1 MGVSGCF
8 LKVWGRLMRK
18 YLRTVSIGISVGLA
32 GCAIHPLPEDVT
44 GGVDTFM
51 IAQKIR
57 CEARQAVLDNMA
69 DYLIQYGE
77 SPATRQMGAEFKDGT
92 RPFSSFK
99 DSLFHGYVKDNIQ
112 KFENSAIAYN
122 FTLDMTE
129 INNLDATV
137 DLSWPFARGSGTAS
151 ISTTG
156 IDRTRENIRT
166 FTLTDTFLGL
176 TKVTYCNGSDV
187 SGKNYLY
194 PMTGTIGVY
203 EMIHTF
209 AYLAVQSN
217 LSGANGGPPT
227 MGDTIIFTTK
237 LQGSAVP
244 KLVFSPVK
252 ALQVADA
259 SLNASASR
267 TDQHKL
273 LVGLALPGKT
283 AAGAKTTSS
292 TQVGFLVGTKGS
304 ATDAEIAAA
313 KTIEQIIVRFE
324 LARPGAVIP
333 NTTQ

>member
-1 MGVSGCF
+1 
-8 LKVWGRLMRK
+8 MRN
-18 YLRTVSIGISVGLA
+18 YFRTVAVGISLGLT

-44 GGVDTFM
+44 GGTTEM
-51 IAQKIR
+51 IAKKIR

-69 DYLIQYGE
+69 DYLIEWGD
-77 SPATRQMGAEFKDGT
+77 SDATKRIGAEFKDKT
-92 RPFSSFK
+92 RPLSSFK
-99 DSLFHGYVKDNIQ
+99 DSLFHGYVKDVIQ
-112 KFENSAIAYN
+112 KFEHSAIAYN

-129 INNLDATV
+129 TNNLDATV
-137 DLSWPFARGSGTAS
+137 DLSWPFAHGAGTA
-151 ISTTG
+151 G
-156 IDRTRENIRT
+156 IGAGVDRTRENIRT

-176 TKVTYCNGSDV
+176 TKVTYCDGTGV
-187 SGKNYLY
+187 SGKNYMY

-209 AYLAVQSN
+209 AYLAVLSN
-217 LSGANGGPPT
+217 LSGSNGGPPT

-267 TDQHKL
+267 ADQHKL
-273 LVGLALPGKT
+273 IVGLALPGKT
-283 AAGAKTTSS
+283 AAAAKTTSS
-292 TQVGFLVGTKGS
+292 AQVGFLVHTS
-304 ATDAEIAAA
+304 STATDAEIAAA
-313 KTIEQIIVRFE
+313 KTIEQVIIRFE
-324 LARPGAVIP
+324 LARPGAVIVP